1 MHIAEVVTI
10 AKSLPLLRLN
20 TYKSLI
26 LSYSADYRRIF
37 RKNGITPVNV
47 ELGTV
52 ILSAPLIKE
61 KEAIIRHQL
70 EEYGFEVIDNKR
82 VRVIE
87 QVRVGVIEFVRHPE
101 FQEKMNL
108 SDYLQ
113 DKCHKEYSAL
123 SKLFTEMRGITIEKY
138 YLAQKIELVK
148 ELLVYDELSVSEIAD
163 KLHYSSVAHLSTQFK
178 SQTGLSPTQFKM
190 MKGNKL
196 KPLDEI

>member
-1 MHIAEVVTI
+1 MVC
-10 AKSLPLLRLN
+10 RRC
-20 TYKSLI
+20 I
-26 LSYSADYRRIF
+26 LTVSNIF
-37 RKNGITPVNV
+37 KKNGITPVNV

-61 KEAIIRHQL
+61 KAAIIRHQL

-138 YLAQKIELVK
+138 YLAQKIE
-148 ELLVYDELSVSEIAD
+148 
-163 KLHYSSVAHLSTQFK
+163 
-178 SQTGLSPTQFKM
+178 PTQFKM

>member
-1 MHIAEVVTI
+1 MVC
-10 AKSLPLLRLN
+10 RRC
-20 TYKSLI
+20 I
-26 LSYSADYRRIF
+26 LTVSNIF
-37 RKNGITPVNV
+37 KKNGITPVNV

-108 SDYLQ
+108 SDL
-113 DKCHKEYSAL
+113 SARQ
-123 SKLFTEMRGITIEKY
+123 MPQGI
-138 YLAQKIELVK
+138 QC
-148 ELLVYDELSVSEIAD
+148 
-163 KLHYSSVAHLSTQFK
+163 TQ
-178 SQTGLSPTQFKM
+178 
-190 MKGNKL
+190 
-196 KPLDEI
+196 